1 MTNATEL
8 RYYRNMGNEEKI
20 LSTIKEHHLRLTK
33 TRRAILEMFFHQHA
47 PLSVLRILEV
57 LEKNGITVNKTTVYR
72 ELETLEK
79 IGIVQTLS
87 FQDRRQ
93 YFELA
98 TRSHHH
104 HLICLQCEQI
114 EDVDVSEAELLREE
128 RKVSREKR
136 FVVLRHSLEFFG
148 LCQHCQSVEVK

>member
-1 MTNATEL
+1 ME
-8 RYYRNMGNEEKI
+8 NEEKI
-20 LSTIKEHHLRLTK
+20 LSTIKVHHLRLTK

-47 PLSVLRILEV
+47 PLSVARILEE
-57 LEKNGITVNKTTVYR
+57 LEKQVILVNKTTVYR
-72 ELETLEK
+72 ELEMLQK
-79 IGIVQTLS
+79 IGIVQVLS
-87 FQDRRQ
+87 LQDRKQ

-98 TRSHHH
+98 LRSHHH
-104 HLICLQCEQI
+104 HLICLQCEEI

-136 FVVLRHSLEFFG
+136 FMVLRHSLEFFG